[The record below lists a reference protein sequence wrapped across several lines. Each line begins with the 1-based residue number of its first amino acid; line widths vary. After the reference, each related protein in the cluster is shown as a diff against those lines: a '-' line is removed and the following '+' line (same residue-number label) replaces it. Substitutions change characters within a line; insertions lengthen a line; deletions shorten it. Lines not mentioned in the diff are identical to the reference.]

1 MTDLTTT
8 AKRRLE
14 ELVSFFG
21 INAEV
26 SVALTDEGIM
36 LDIAA
41 SPDTPRLIGFH
52 GETLRAMEFIMNQII
67 KRADGDSP
75 RVSVDVAGYK
85 LQRREMLEKE
95 AREAADRV
103 TAAGGEEE
111 LRPMN
116 PAERRI
122 VHMALRELPGITT
135 VSRGEDRERR
145 IVILPA
151 E

>member
-1 MTDLTTT
+1 MTDLTAT

-21 INAEV
+21 INADV
-26 SVALTDEGIM
+26 SVELTDEGIM
-36 LDIAA
+36 LDITA
-41 SPDTPRLIGFH
+41 SPDPPRLIGFH
-52 GETLRAMEFIMNQII
+52 GETLRAIEFLMNQII

-85 LQRREMLEKE
+85 LQRREQLEKE
-95 AREAADRV
+95 AREAAERV
-103 TAAGGEEE
+103 VAAGAEEE

-122 VHMALRELPGITT
+122 VHMALAEQGQVDTHSVGEGDDRRVVITP
-135 VSRGEDRERR
+135 R
-145 IVILPA
+145 
-151 E
+151 

>member
-1 MTDLTTT
+1 MTEITTT

-21 INAEV
+21 INADV
-26 SVALTDEGIM
+26 SATQTDEGIM

-41 SPDTPRLIGFH
+41 SAQTPRLIGFH
-52 GETLRAMEFIMNQII
+52 GETLRAIEFIMNQII

-85 LQRREMLEKE
+85 LQRRELLEKE
-95 AREAADRV
+95 AREAAERV
-103 TAAGGEEE
+103 VAAGEEHE

-122 VHMALRELPGITT
+122 VHMALRDLPGITT
-135 VSRGEDRERR
+135 ESRGNDRERR

>member
-1 MTDLTTT
+1 MTDLTAT

-26 SVALTDEGIM
+26 SVELTDEGIA

-52 GETLRAMEFIMNQII
+52 GETLRAIEFIMNQII

-85 LQRREMLEKE
+85 LQRRELLEKE
-95 AREAADRV
+95 AREAAERV
-103 TAAGGEEE
+103 TTSGDEQE

-135 VSRGEDRERR
+135 ESRGEDRERR

>member
-26 SVALTDEGIM
+26 SAALTDEGIM
-36 LDIAA
+36 LDITT

-52 GETLRAMEFIMNQII
+52 GETLRAIEFLMNQII

-85 LQRREMLEKE
+85 LQRRELLEKE
-95 AREAADRV
+95 AREAAERV
-103 TAAGGEEE
+103 TAAGAEEE

-135 VSRGEDRERR
+135 ESRGVDRERR